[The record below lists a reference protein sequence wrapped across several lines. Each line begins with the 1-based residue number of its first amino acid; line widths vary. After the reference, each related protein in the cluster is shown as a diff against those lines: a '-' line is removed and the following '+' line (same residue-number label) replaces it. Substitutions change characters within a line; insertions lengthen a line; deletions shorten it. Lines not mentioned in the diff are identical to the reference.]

1 MLICVVTVHMKI
13 PALSQ
18 SKEHVHHMTLT
29 ALVNDIK
36 RGLESEFTLR
46 SCVGF
51 KMDSVNKCV
60 DTSSTTDQDQLVN
73 KSNSVPSKSAI

>member
-1 MLICVVTVHMKI
+1 MKI

-18 SKEHVHHMTLT
+18 SKEHVHHMTLTALVNDINT

-73 KSNSVPSKSAI
+73 KSNSVQVSLQ